1 MKRKRPKRKQRLE
14 DTVKSGT
21 KLGYAK
27 YRIER
32 FDIAKNSVGAQK
44 INLKK
49 IRLIL

>member
-27 YRIER
+27 YRVEW
-32 FDIAKNSVGAQK
+32 FDIASDSGWATEHQFDK
-44 INLKK
+44 
-49 IRLIL
+49 